1 MFEPECLFHAHA
13 HHMPLIFLLRLTSDV
28 QINMLAQRYALIQ
41 QRVLRHKF
49 FRPSQDWYK
58 STTGQ
63 LKITPIES
71 LLGQKPGVESPD
83 AITTDAV
90 LLLGVL
96 LQIEQGSYY
105 LEDTTGQVP
114 VCLQY
119 ATLTDAS
126 FLTEHS
132 ILLVEGQVRDGIVYV
147 NRIGQPL
154 QETRE
159 QAVRA
164 IQQQVSHPAFVL
176 PKHSSLDKTPFFIFQ
191 DLYMDQPRVL
201 QQLESALAYHER
213 RAVELGDAPVFVF
226 MGNFCSPHAQQ
237 AAQPTPAALNQLVKS
252 ALEDLLTLI
261 SRFSTLATIAQFVIV
276 PGPRDTGNRLLPLP
290 PFGFH
295 QSLANSKVANVHWAS
310 NPCRMRF
317 TEKEIVVFRYDLL
330 PLLQQHQIR
339 LPSDSNADTT
349 DDGQALELRAPHCR
363 LLKTVL
369 DQGTLMP
376 LTSVVPVYWNYSQA
390 MALYPLPD
398 CLIIGCSSGGRDA
411 QQHQYDSYHNCRVIQ
426 TTSYAQE
433 NSAYAIYRPN
443 GVDGED
449 DENRP
454 NGVDGEDDENDL
466 PTMNDAADTHHV
478 GTDDNDDDNDMI
490 IDDFN
495 VEDEVKDTSSRK
507 ESAFFGSGKRA
518 KTDRKF
524 AFSKE
529 SSPRCIE
536 EELVQQLEDS
546 AENSAPDSETDDGES
561 NPVRANEEDSES

>member
-1 MFEPECLFHAHA
+1 LT
-13 HHMPLIFLLRLTSDV
+13 LIFLLRPTSAI

-49 FRPSQDWYK
+49 FRPSKDWYK

-105 LEDTTGQVP
+105 LEDPTGQVP
-114 VCLQY
+114 VSLQY

-147 NRIGQPL
+147 NRVGQPL

-159 QAVRA
+159 QALRA

-176 PKHSSLDKTPFFIFQ
+176 PKLSSLDNTPFFIFQ

-201 QQLESALAYHER
+201 QQLESVLAYHER
-213 RAVELGDAPVFVF
+213 RALELGDAPVFVF
-226 MGNFCSPHAQQ
+226 MGNFCSSHARQ
-237 AAQPTPAALNQLVKS
+237 AAQPTPASLNQLVKS

-261 SRFSTLATIAQFVIV
+261 SRFSTLAASAQFVIV

-317 TEKEIVVFRYDLL
+317 SEKEIVVFRYDLL

-339 LPSDSNADTT
+339 LPSDSDADAT
-349 DDGQALELRAPHCR
+349 DEGKAFELRAPHCR

-398 CLIIGCSSGGRDA
+398 CLIIGSSSGGRES
-411 QQHQYDSYHNCRVIQ
+411 QQSQYDSYHNCRVIQ

-433 NSAYAIYRPN
+433 NSAYAVYRPN
-443 GVDGED
+443 G
-449 DENRP
+449 
-454 NGVDGEDDENDL
+454 
-466 PTMNDAADTHHV
+466 A
-478 GTDDNDDDNDMI
+478 DDDNDEDDVPSINDVMDAFPRVGSDDIDDDDEMI
-490 IDDFN
+490 TDDFN
-495 VEDEVKDTSSRK
+495 VEDQGKETSPSKDST
-507 ESAFFGSGKRA
+507 FLNSGMRT
-518 KTDRKF
+518 KTDRKLT
-524 AFSKE
+524 FSKE
-529 SSPRCIE
+529 SSPRCNE
-536 EELVQQLEDS
+536 EELNQQTELLEDS
-546 AENSAPDSETDDGES
+546 AENSAADSESVDRQI
-561 NPVRANEEDSES
+561 NNVLAHEEDSES

>member
-1 MFEPECLFHAHA
+1 
-13 HHMPLIFLLRLTSDV
+13 
-28 QINMLAQRYALIQ
+28 MLAQRYALIQ

-49 FRPSQDWYK
+49 FRPSKDWYK

-71 LLGQKPGVESPD
+71 LLGQKAGVESPD
-83 AITTDAV
+83 AITADAV

-105 LEDTTGQVP
+105 LEDPTGQVP
-114 VCLQY
+114 VSLQY

-132 ILLVEGQVRDGIVYV
+132 ILLVEGQVRDGVVYV

-159 QAVRA
+159 QALRA

-176 PKHSSLDKTPFFIFQ
+176 PKQSSIDNTPFFVFQ

-226 MGNFCSPHAQQ
+226 MGNFCSSHAQQ

-261 SRFSTLATIAQFVIV
+261 SRFSTLATSAQFVIV

-290 PFGFH
+290 LPPFGFH
-295 QSLANSKVANVHWAS
+295 QSLANSKIANVHWAS
-310 NPCRMRF
+310 NPCRLRF
-317 TEKEIVVFRYDLL
+317 SEKEIVVFRYDLL

-339 LPSDSNADTT
+339 LPSDSNEDAT
-349 DDGQALELRAPHCR
+349 DDGKAFELRAPHCR

-390 MALYPLPD
+390 MALYPNPD
-398 CLIIGCSSGGRDA
+398 CLIIGSSSGGREA
-411 QQHQYDSYHNCRVIQ
+411 QQPHYDSYHNCRVIQ

-433 NSAYAIYRPN
+433 NSAYAVYRPN
-443 GVDGED
+443 GDD
-449 DENRP
+449 DEDHDEDGLP
-454 NGVDGEDDENDL
+454 STDDTVDAFPRG
-466 PTMNDAADTHHV
+466 
-478 GTDDNDDDNDMI
+478 GTDDIDDDDDEMI
-490 IDDFN
+490 TDDFKM
-495 VEDEVKDTSSRK
+495 EDEGKKTSPRPESTFFRSGTRTKSNRK
-507 ESAFFGSGKRA
+507 V
-518 KTDRKF
+518 

-529 SSPRCIE
+529 SSPRCNE
-536 EELVQQLEDS
+536 DELIRQTELLEDS
-546 AENSAPDSETDDGES
+546 TENSAPDSESVDRQS
-561 NPVRANEEDSES
+561 NNGREHEDSEG